1 MDEKGITIPVE
12 RIKQSILLIRGQ
24 KVMLDRDLAKLY
36 EVETRVLN
44 QAVGRNIKRFP
55 EDFMFALTR
64 DEIMRIS
71 QIVTSSDIKYAKR
84 VHAFT
89 EQGVAMLSSV
99 LRSERAVEVNI
110 AIMRAF
116 VQLREML
123 ASNVELSS
131 KLKQMEKK
139 YDEQFKIVFE
149 AIRQLMAPPET
160 KKKKI
165 GFTVKEKQKAYG
177 KSMPTKALDEFSL
190 TPQAF
195 RIWINIPGN
204 IQLKILNNVWCRT
217 CSDTTGI
224 GSVSGKIEKGM
235 LILKGICTRC
245 SNPVA
250 RVIENE

>member
-1 MDEKGITIPVE
+1 MTTNVPIE
-12 RIKQSILLIRGQ
+12 RIKQSIVLIRGQ
-24 KVMLDRDLAKLY
+24 KVMLDRDLANLY

-55 EDFMFALTR
+55 EDFMFVLTR

-84 VHAFT
+84 VRAFT

-110 AIMRAF
+110 AIMRTF
-116 VQLREML
+116 VQLRQML
-123 ASNVELSS
+123 ASNVKLSR

-177 KSMPTKALDEFSL
+177 KSKTTKALDKFSL
-190 TPQAF
+190 TPPAF
-195 RIWINIPGN
+195 RIWINIPGD
-204 IQLKILNNVWCRT
+204 IQIKILNNVWCRT
-217 CSDTTGI
+217 CSDITNI
-224 GSVSGKIEKGM
+224 GNVSGKVQKGM

-245 SNPVA
+245 QNPVTRA
-250 RVIENE
+250 IENE

>member
-1 MDEKGITIPVE
+1 MSELI
-12 RIKQSILLIRGQ
+12 SIEAVANKIFSIRDV
-24 KVMLDRDLAKLY
+24 KVMLDRNLAELY
-36 EVETRVLN
+36 GVETRVLN
-44 QAVGRNIKRFP
+44 QAVRRNIKRFP

-99 LRSERAVEVNI
+99 LRSGRAIEVNI

-123 ASNVELSS
+123 ASNVELAR

-149 AIRQLMAPPET
+149 AIRQLMTPPE
-160 KKKKI
+160 KPRKKI
-165 GFTVKEKQKAYG
+165 GFVVKEKKAAYG
-177 KSMPTKALDEFSL
+177 KRTK
-190 TPQAF
+190 
-195 RIWINIPGN
+195 
-204 IQLKILNNVWCRT
+204 
-217 CSDTTGI
+217 
-224 GSVSGKIEKGM
+224 GSRRKK
-235 LILKGICTRC
+235 
-245 SNPVA
+245 
-250 RVIENE
+250 

>member
-1 MDEKGITIPVE
+1 MDEKGIMIPVE
-12 RIKQSILLIRGQ
+12 RIKQSIVLIRGQ
-24 KVMLDRDLAKLY
+24 KVMLDRDLANLY

-55 EDFMFALTR
+55 EDFMFVLTR

-99 LRSERAVEVNI
+99 LRSERAIEANI

-123 ASNVELSS
+123 ASNVELSR

-149 AIRQLMAPPET
+149 AIRQLMTPPA
-160 KKKKI
+160 KPRKKI
-165 GFTVKEKQKAYG
+165 GFIVKERRAAYG
-177 KSMPTKALDEFSL
+177 RRGVKRK
-190 TPQAF
+190 
-195 RIWINIPGN
+195 
-204 IQLKILNNVWCRT
+204 
-217 CSDTTGI
+217 
-224 GSVSGKIEKGM
+224 KG
-235 LILKGICTRC
+235 
-245 SNPVA
+245 
-250 RVIENE
+250 

>member
-1 MDEKGITIPVE
+1 MDEKEIMIPVK
-12 RIKQSILLIRGQ
+12 RIKQSIVLIRGQ
-24 KVMLDRDLAKLY
+24 KVMLDRDLANLY
-36 EVETRVLN
+36 EVETRTLN

-99 LRSERAVEVNI
+99 LRSERAIEVNI

-123 ASNVELSS
+123 ASNVELSR
-131 KLKQMEKK
+131 KLKQIEKK

-149 AIRQLMAPPET
+149 AIRQLMAPPA
-160 KKKKI
+160 KPRKKI
-165 GFTVKEKQKAYG
+165 GFVVKEKQAAYG
-177 KSMPTKALDEFSL
+177 RRGEKHK
-190 TPQAF
+190 
-195 RIWINIPGN
+195 
-204 IQLKILNNVWCRT
+204 RT
-217 CSDTTGI
+217 TS
-224 GSVSGKIEKGM
+224 K
-235 LILKGICTRC
+235 TR
-245 SNPVA
+245 NK
-250 RVIENE
+250 